1 MKKFIK
7 LLLLITW
14 MFIIFCFS
22 AQDSNE
28 SKNTS
33 NQVIIKTV
41 EFIKQEQLSEPE
53 KENIIEKFILPVRKS
68 AHFFSYFILGILIT
82 LLLKDYYNI
91 TITTFIYALI
101 FCFIYA
107 CTDEIHQL
115 FVPGRAGQFLDVLI
129 DTTGAIISISLY
141 HILHKMIKK
150 YI

>member
-1 MKKFIK
+1 MKKNIK

-22 AQDSNE
+22 AQDSNK

-115 FVPGRAGQFLDVLI
+115 FVPGRAGQFLDVII
-129 DTTGAIISISLY
+129 DTSGAFISTSIY
-141 HILHKMIKK
+141 QILHKMIKK
-150 YI
+150 HI

>member
-1 MKKFIK
+1 MKKNIK

-33 NQVIIKTV
+33 NQVLIKTV

-115 FVPGRAGQFLDVLI
+115 FVPGRAGQFLDVII
-129 DTTGAIISISLY
+129 DTSGAFISTSIY
-141 HILHKMIKK
+141 QILHKMIKK
-150 YI
+150 HI

>member
-1 MKKFIK
+1 MKKYIK

-53 KENIIEKFILPVRKS
+53 KEKIIEKFILPVRKS

-115 FVPGRAGQFLDVLI
+115 FVPGRAGQFLDVII

-150 YI
+150 HI

>member
-1 MKKFIK
+1 MKKYIK

-53 KENIIEKFILPVRKS
+53 KEKIIEKFILPVRKS

-150 YI
+150 HI

>member
-82 LLLKDYYNI
+82 MLLKDYYNI

>member
-53 KENIIEKFILPVRKS
+53 KEKIIEKFILPVRKS

>member
-1 MKKFIK
+1 MKKNIK

-115 FVPGRAGQFLDVLI
+115 FVPGRAGQFLDEII
-129 DTTGAIISISLY
+129 DTSGAFISTSIY
-141 HILHKMIKK
+141 QILHKMIKK
-150 YI
+150 HI

>member
-1 MKKFIK
+1 MKKYIK

>member
-1 MKKFIK
+1 MKKYIK

-150 YI
+150 HI

>member
-1 MKKFIK
+1 MKKNIK

-115 FVPGRAGQFLDVLI
+115 FVPGRAGQFLDVII
-129 DTTGAIISISLY
+129 DKSGAFISTSIY
-141 HILHKMIKK
+141 QILHKMIKK
-150 YI
+150 HI